1 MCYYNINDSLQ
12 VINNMNEK
20 IYKLDCF
27 WEPFASELERAGRL
41 ASLTKGGRP
50 LETSAF

>member
-1 MCYYNINDSLQ
+1 MCYYNIKDSLQ
-12 VINNMNEK
+12 VINMNEK
-20 IYKLDCF
+20 SYKLDCF
-27 WEPFASELERAGRL
+27 REPFASELERAGRL